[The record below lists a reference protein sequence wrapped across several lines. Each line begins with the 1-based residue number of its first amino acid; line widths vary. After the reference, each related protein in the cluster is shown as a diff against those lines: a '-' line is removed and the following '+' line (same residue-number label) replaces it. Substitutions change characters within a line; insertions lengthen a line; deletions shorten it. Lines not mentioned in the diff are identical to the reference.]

1 MTRAEFIAFYPQFAG
16 LEPAIVLNEYIDM
29 ANRRFSDFGDDTG
42 EARRLYTAHRL
53 TMYAKTVP
61 SESSIRNLN
70 GRGDVTSVSTPFR
83 LTSQPTE
90 LPPQAAVGCSP
101 SSSSGMSDLAA
112 AGSAQLKLSSKKVGE
127 VSVSYSSDTS
137 PATTSLADLTETT
150 YGLQLLTLL
159 RLHSLPVY
167 VP

>member
-1 MTRAEFIAFYPQFAG
+1 MTRAEFLAFYPQFAG
-16 LEPAIVLNEYIDM
+16 FEPAIVLNEYIAL

-53 TMYAKTVP
+53 TMYAKTALP
-61 SESSIRNLN
+61 EGSIRNLN

-101 SSSSGMSDLAA
+101 SSLSVLAST
-112 AGSAQLKLSSKKVGE
+112 GSAQLKLSSKKVGE
-127 VSVSYSSDTS
+127 VSVSYSSETS
-137 PATTSLADLTETT
+137 PAATSLTDLTETT

>member
-16 LEPAIVLNEYIDM
+16 FEPAIVLNEYIDM

-42 EARRLYTAHRL
+42 DARRLYTAHRL
-53 TMYAKTVP
+53 TMYAKTA
-61 SESSIRNLN
+61 
-70 GRGDVTSVSTPFR
+70 
-83 LTSQPTE
+83 
-90 LPPQAAVGCSP
+90 LPDA
-101 SSSSGMSDLAA
+101 SSSGMSGLAA

-137 PATTSLADLTETT
+137 PDNTSLADLTETT
-150 YGLQLLTLL
+150 YVLQLLTLI
-159 RLHSLPVY
+159 RLHRLPVY

>member
-1 MTRAEFIAFYPQFAG
+1 MTRAEFLAFYPQFAG
-16 LEPAIVLNEYIDM
+16 FEPAIVLNEYIAL

-53 TMYAKTVP
+53 TMYAKTA
-61 SESSIRNLN
+61 
-70 GRGDVTSVSTPFR
+70 
-83 LTSQPTE
+83 
-90 LPPQAAVGCSP
+90 LPDA
-101 SSSSGMSDLAA
+101 SSSSGMSGLAA

-137 PATTSLADLTETT
+137 PAATSLADLTETT
-150 YGLQLLTLL
+150 YGLQLLTLI

>member
-16 LEPAIVLNEYIDM
+16 FEPAIVLNEYIAM

-101 SSSSGMSDLAA
+101 SFSPTVIASS
-112 AGSAQLKLSSKKVGE
+112 GSAQLKLSSKKVGE
-127 VSVSYSSDTS
+127 VSVSYSSETS

>member
-16 LEPAIVLNEYIDM
+16 FEPAIVLNEYIAL

-53 TMYAKTVP
+53 TMYAKTAL
-61 SESSIRNLN
+61 S
-70 GRGDVTSVSTPFR
+70 D
-83 LTSQPTE
+83 
-90 LPPQAAVGCSP
+90 A
-101 SSSSGMSDLAA
+101 SSSSSISDLAA

-127 VSVSYSSDTS
+127 VSVSYSSETS

-150 YGLQLLTLL
+150 YGLQLLTLI

>member
-1 MTRAEFIAFYPQFAG
+1 MTKAEFIAFYPQFAG
-16 LEPAIVLNEYIDM
+16 FEPAVVLNEYIAL

-53 TMYAKTVP
+53 TLYAKTA
-61 SESSIRNLN
+61 
-70 GRGDVTSVSTPFR
+70 
-83 LTSQPTE
+83 
-90 LPPQAAVGCSP
+90 LPDAA
-101 SSSSGMSDLAA
+101 SSSGLSGLAA
-112 AGSAQLKLSSKKVGE
+112 AGSAQQKLSSKKVGE

-137 PATTSLADLTETT
+137 SATTSLADLTETT